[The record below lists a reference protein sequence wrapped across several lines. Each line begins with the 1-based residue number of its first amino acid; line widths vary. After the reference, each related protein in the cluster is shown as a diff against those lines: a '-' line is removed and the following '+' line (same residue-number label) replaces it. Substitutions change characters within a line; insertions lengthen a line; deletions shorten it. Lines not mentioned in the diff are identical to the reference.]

1 MNPFLRRGSDEYHF
15 FRPPDESGA
24 EEFMRFDSL
33 ESASSFLRPFTTDP
47 WNVEML
53 RSILDEERPG
63 PTANYLS
70 HTEVA
75 DRVAANLA
83 SRRYGLR
90 WKPGRTVAGTAPTP
104 PPPPA
109 PTPTPP
115 PPAPEKPKRV
125 PISSFQVLEVRFAS
139 DHNKLKNHTA
149 DWKNAGS
156 VFAEPEWKKGAQ
168 NHPISHTMDQEIKIE
183 VKINVG
189 PGAGEPQ
196 NAKLVGTGPDS
207 LKFEKEFHVT
217 PGQSTHTMTSV
228 GKLPKKI
235 HKLEKSI
242 DWKLECSVDGTI
254 SGGSSGAHKIF
265 VTYDTPKDD
274 LGTDEDGVTL
284 KRMEKSMEW
293 VEPLATLKAHD
304 IVAALMK
311 KFKYYVLYPSPKV
324 PAKFKHPSYMGNGE
338 GGAWPMAD
346 YASEYG
352 ECQAIVRIVRGC
364 LRQLGVPGEAKIY
377 VVWSEPPAGAAQEA
391 DWEVNRGA
399 GLDTTKVVG
408 GKTWGA
414 ALVDGPVVQGKEY
427 PPSHQPMPGG
437 GVSPGLNR
445 YEACLRFTADG
456 VTKYYGGGAGVFAS
470 KDEVIKAFWGLI
482 WVSWTSSG
490 GYKVEEIV
498 KRYS

>member
-1 MNPFLRRGSDEYHF
+1 MGRYILRR
-15 FRPPDESGA
+15 A
-24 EEFMRFDSL
+24 NEEFEIGGGEGSPVTF
-33 ESASSFLRPFTTDP
+33 ENPNAAASFLRNHIHDP
-47 WNVEML
+47 WNRSVL
-53 RSILDEERPG
+53 RTLFSSEFPG
-63 PTANYLS
+63 ANPTALADS
-70 HTEVA
+70 DIA
-75 DRVAANLA
+75 DRLAPRLTSNRLRVVRRTRIARSGGAAVET
-83 SRRYGLR
+83 
-90 WKPGRTVAGTAPTP
+90 KPAETAAA
-104 PPPPA
+104 PPPA
-109 PTPTPP
+109 
-115 PPAPEKPKRV
+115 AEKPKRV

-149 DWKNAGS
+149 DWKNAGA
-156 VFAEPEWKKGAQ
+156 VFAEPEWKKGAH
-168 NHPISHTMDQEIKIE
+168 NHPISHTMDQEIKVE

-196 NAKLVGTGPDS
+196 NAKLVGTGPGS
-207 LKFEKEFHVT
+207 LQFEKEFHVT

-293 VEPLATLKAHD
+293 VEPLSTLKPHD

-311 KFKYYVLYPSPKV
+311 KFKYYVLYPSPNV
-324 PAKFKHPSYMGNGE
+324 PAKFNHPSYMRNGE

-414 ALVDGPVVQGKEY
+414 ALVDGPVEVGKSY

-456 VTKYYGGGAGVFAS
+456 TTKYYGGGAGVFAS
-470 KDEVIKAFWGLI
+470 KDDVIKAFWGLI
-482 WVSWTSSG
+482 WVSWTSTG

-498 KRYS
+498 KKYN